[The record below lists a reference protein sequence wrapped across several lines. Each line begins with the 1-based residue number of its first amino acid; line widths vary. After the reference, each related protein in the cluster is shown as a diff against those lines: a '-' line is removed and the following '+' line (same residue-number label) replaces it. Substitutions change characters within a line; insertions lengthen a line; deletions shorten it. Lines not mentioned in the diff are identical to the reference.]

1 MAIKNNIT
9 IQCKDLIEELHFDSL
24 SLEKQEELIMKMS
37 EVIYDRAI
45 LKVLEVLTGEESVQL
60 TKFLGEAKEK
70 EAGDFLSEKVPGFDD
85 IIKKE
90 IMDFQQEIIQ
100 AVK

>member
-1 MAIKNNIT
+1 MAIKNNIM
-9 IQCKDLIEELHFDSL
+9 IKCKDLIEELHFDSL

-37 EVIYDRAI
+37 EVIYDKTI
-45 LKVLEVLTGEESVQL
+45 LKVLEILTAEESVKL
-60 TKFLGEAKEK
+60 TNLLEEEK
-70 EAGDFLSEKVPGFDD
+70 QQEAGDFLVEKVPGFDD